1 MTTREYL
8 GQVERYNCMIKN
20 KLEDVGKL
28 RTIATSITLR
38 PKDVDVQKTTEK
50 DKIGSV
56 IVKIIDMEKEV
67 DTLIDKRRR
76 IINQIESI
84 SDQNMYEV
92 LAQRYIKNIQPKS
105 IHIGKIGSER
115 HIRRILR
122 SAEIEFERLY
132 GFEYM

>member
-1 MTTREYL
+1 MTTQEYL
-8 GQVERYNCMIKN
+8 SQVERYNRMIKN

-28 RTIATSITLR
+28 RAMSTSITLS